1 VSSVLSA
8 RPRAVRALAA
18 STAVAAAVATA
29 VSCSPP
35 PSSPQTIAKNTMYFY
50 GWGNNQ
56 QFSCLNNLWMRESGW
71 RVNAA
76 NPYSGAYGIPQA
88 LPGSKMAASGPQWR
102 TDAGTQIRWG
112 LNYIRARYGS
122 PCGAWSHSL
131 ATGWY

>member
-8 RPRAVRALAA
+8 RPRAVRAVVASAAIVAAIGTAA
-18 STAVAAAVATA
+18 SCT
-29 VSCSPP
+29 P
-35 PSSPQTIAKNTMYFY
+35 PSTPQTIAKNQLVGY

-76 NPYSGAYGIPQA
+76 NPYSGAYGIPQS
-88 LPGSKMAASGPQWR
+88 LPASKMAAAGPNWR
-102 TDAGTQIRWG
+102 TDASTQIRWG
-112 LNYIRARYGS
+112 LNYIQGRYGS